1 MEPTPPFAGLV
12 AAGLVLRDSDRSMLL
27 TFYRLLAR
35 LPLGWLHRLGR
46 GLGLLVYRS
55 SADYAARLRANA
67 ALAGYEG
74 EDFAR
79 RSAAAA
85 GEGAL
90 EIPRVWFRPDQALAQ
105 CRSDDWDAV
114 QEAKDEGKGILF
126 LTPHLGCFEVAARYC
141 AYRGGPITVLYR
153 PPRKAWVAQ
162 LVEGGRRGPNLDTA
176 PANLQGVRQ
185 LVRALRRGEAIGIL
199 PDQVPGNGEGVW
211 APFFGKPAFSMVLPG
226 RLAAQ
231 TGAAVVLV
239 AGERL
244 PGAQGW
250 KVHFLRLHG
259 AVPETAEGQAAWI
272 NAGMEAMIR
281 RCPEQYLWGY
291 NRYKA
296 PRGETPPAA

>member
-1 MEPTPPFAGLV
+1 MEPTPRGSVP
-12 AAGLVLRDSDRSMLL
+12 AAEPVFRGSNLPMLL

-35 LPLGWLHRLGR
+35 LPLRWLHRLGR
-46 GLGLLVYRS
+46 WLGLLVYRA

-67 ALAGYEG
+67 ALAGYPG

-90 EIPRVWFRPDQALAQ
+90 EIPRVWFRPERALAE
-105 CRSDDWDAV
+105 CRTDDWDAV
-114 QEAKDEGKGILF
+114 QGALDEGKGILF
-126 LTPHLGCFEVAARYC
+126 LTPHLGCFEVAARYY
-141 AYRGGPITVLYR
+141 AHRGGPITVLYR
-153 PPRKAWVAQ
+153 PPRKAWVSQ
-162 LVEGGRRGPNLDTA
+162 LVEAGRRGPNLDTA

-185 LVRALRRGEAIGIL
+185 LVRALRKGGAVGIL
-199 PDQVPGNGEGVW
+199 PDQVPGNGEGIW

-231 TGAAVVLV
+231 TGAAVVLA

-244 PGAQGW
+244 PRGQGW
-250 KVHFLRLHG
+250 RVHFVRLPG
-259 AVPETAEGQAAWI
+259 PVPETAEAQAAWV

-296 PRGETPPAA
+296 PRGEAPPA

>member
-1 MEPTPPFAGLV
+1 
-12 AAGLVLRDSDRSMLL
+12 MLL
-27 TFYRLLAR
+27 TLYRLLAR
-35 LPLGWLHRLGR
+35 LPLGWLHGMGRMLGR
-46 GLGLLVYRS
+46 VVYRS
-55 SADYAARLRANA
+55 SAEYAERLRANA
-67 ALAGYEG
+67 ALAGYRDE
-74 EDFAR
+74 EFAR
-79 RSAAAA
+79 RAAESA

-90 EIPRVWFRPDQALAQ
+90 EIPRVWFKPDQALAQ
-105 CRSDDWDAV
+105 CRSDDWDVV
-114 QEAKDEGKGILF
+114 QQAHDEGKGILL

-141 AYRGGPITVLYR
+141 AHRGGPITVLYR
-153 PPRKAWVAQ
+153 PPRKAWMAQ

-239 AGERL
+239 AAERL
-244 PGAQGW
+244 SGAQGW
-250 KVHFLRLHG
+250 KIHFARLPG
-259 AVPETAEGQAAWI
+259 PVPETAEDQATWV

-296 PRGETPPAA
+296 PKGEPPPMR